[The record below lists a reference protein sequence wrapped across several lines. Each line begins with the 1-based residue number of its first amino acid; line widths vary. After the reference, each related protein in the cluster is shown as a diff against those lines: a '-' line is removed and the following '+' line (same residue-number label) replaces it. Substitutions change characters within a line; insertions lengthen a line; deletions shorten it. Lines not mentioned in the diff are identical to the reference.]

1 MKTISINVQFLEEAY
16 FVDLQQ
22 FKNGET
28 YKMIDLM
35 NALAFSMPRLRI
47 GAKK

>member
-28 YKMIDLM
+28 YSMSELM
-35 NALAFSMPRLRI
+35 NALAFRMPKLKI
-47 GAKK
+47 GGIR